1 MKANR
6 RPLAAVG
13 RRSMTWTSAAC
24 VFARRL
30 SCVSANEESRK
41 GVADRPGGTLRG
53 LRFRRRPMVRP
64 RASVRTKQD
73 RKKHPRRRS
82 CSRGIVEIGG
92 PASPGGWPPSQFGGV
107 RGSRKVQESPP
118 AALSAVAWRMTRSVS
133 PGPSTTRRRAP
144 QREHGGRVDWLSPLN
159 APPRWI
165 PVDVRYGNRLV
176 TGLIRSKRPH
186 GVETGWRQAISERP

>member
-13 RRSMTWTSAAC
+13 RRSMPFASAAC

-30 SCVSANEESRK
+30 SCVSANEGSRE

-53 LRFRRRPMVRP
+53 LRFRRRPWLRP

-73 RKKHPRRRS
+73 RKKLPRRRS

-133 PGPSTTRRRAP
+133 PGPSTTRRGASARAWWS
-144 QREHGGRVDWLSPLN
+144 G
-159 APPRWI
+159 
-165 PVDVRYGNRLV
+165 RLV
-176 TGLIRSKRPH
+176 VAIERSSAMDPRGCPLRQQTSH
-186 GVETGWRQAISERP
+186 GPYSEQTPARGRDRVAPGNQ

>member
-1 MKANR
+1 MKGNR

-41 GVADRPGGTLRG
+41 GVADRPGGTLRS
-53 LRFRRRPMVRP
+53 LSASAMVRP

-73 RKKHPRRRS
+73 RKKRLRRRS

-92 PASPGGWPPSQFGGV
+92 PASPGGWPL
-107 RGSRKVQESPP
+107 RGSASGVPRLQQLRRTHSR
-118 AALSAVAWRMTRSVS
+118 AASMAS
-133 PGPSTTRRRAP
+133 
-144 QREHGGRVDWLSPLN
+144 
-159 APPRWI
+159 
-165 PVDVRYGNRLV
+165 
-176 TGLIRSKRPH
+176 
-186 GVETGWRQAISERP
+186 